1 MNNRRIYYAFVLALG
16 WLVLANVASAQERQP
31 QGAPTTFP
39 TAPQRDTSTNKTNTN
54 EWHNEQVSISFRQ
67 LHSEKLYE
75 PDTTIHTFH
84 RRPFSQPWYRNLGNH
99 GGPTT
104 NLLFTPE
111 YRVGPTLGYHIFD
124 VYRFDVDSIYYY
136 NTNRPYSTFTFQ
148 LGSKQEQTAEL
159 LHTQN
164 IQPNWNIAA
173 RYRKITSPGYYNIQ
187 RTNHD
192 NAYLSTNYQSR
203 DQHYEL
209 YSALVYNLE
218 QNDENGG
225 VVSASFL
232 DSPDYEDPIII
243 PVNFQNDNFGTNTRI
258 RRSAVS
264 NTLRDF
270 SFMVNHRYAFGRTDT
285 LYNEDSTYY
294 KYKFTPRFGITH
306 RFQAQSQK
314 YRFRDFT
321 PDSLRYDPFFQHSFI
336 GDGLRDSV
344 MMTQRWIMFD
354 NQLLLGGFLG
364 KYENQLRVN
373 AGVGIRHDKFTDEYP
388 RGNIKNAIWS
398 NYVIADATKDAVDTG
413 SWFYNAKL
421 IFYTSGEAAGNS
433 LLQAELGK
441 NLSARLGNILAGF
454 RQEINN
460 APYNYTTYQTD
471 YDTILATF
479 NKESVTRIYGTIE
492 NDWLKLSGGVRS
504 YLISNYIYLDEKQLP
519 AQYAPSFNLTQVW
532 LRKVFRWRAVVLDN
546 ELAYQQVAGGGP
558 VNVPLL
564 LGRHQLSIETAVF
577 RNLLQIA
584 TGVEARYHSP
594 YHQAGYAPL
603 FARFLYQNS
612 VEQSNTPEVSAFF
625 NFRIKR
631 FRAYVMAD
639 QLQLM
644 LNGRANA
651 VAAPIYGLPNTM
663 IRFGFTWTLIN

>member
-1 MNNRRIYYAFVLALG
+1 LNTGRIYYAFLLALG
-16 WLVLANVASAQERQP
+16 WLVFANEATAQQRQLP
-31 QGAPTTFP
+31 GAPTTLP
-39 TAPQRDTSTNKTNTN
+39 NAPQRDTNTNKTNTN
-54 EWHNEQVSISFRQ
+54 DWHNEQVSVSFRQ
-67 LHSEKLYE
+67 LHSEKLYA
-75 PDTTIHTFH
+75 PDTSIHTFH

-111 YRVGPTLGYHIFD
+111 YRVGPTLGYHLFD
-124 VYRFDVDSIYYY
+124 VYRFDVDSVHYY

-164 IQPNWNIAA
+164 IQPNWNFAVK
-173 RYRKITSPGYYNIQ
+173 YRKITSPGHFNIQ

-192 NAYLSTNYQSR
+192 NAYLSSNYQSR

-209 YSALVYNLE
+209 FGALVYNIE

-225 VVSASFL
+225 IVNDTFL
-232 DSPDYEDPIII
+232 SSQTYEDPLTI
-243 PVNFQNDNFGTNTRI
+243 PVNFQNDAFGGGPRI
-258 RRSAVS
+258 RRSPVS

-270 SFMVNHRYAFGRTDT
+270 SFMVQHRYAFGKTDT
-285 LYNEDSTYY
+285 LYNEDSTLYR
-294 KYKFTPRFGITH
+294 YKFTPRFGLTH
-306 RFQAQSQK
+306 RFQVQSQK

-336 GDGLRDSV
+336 GDGFRDSV
-344 MMTQRWIMFD
+344 MMTQRWIMTD

-364 KYENQLRVN
+364 KYENQLRIN
-373 AGVGIRHDKFTDEYP
+373 AGVGIRNDKFTDEYP
-388 RGNIKNAIWS
+388 KGNIRNNIFS
-398 NYVIADATKDAVDTG
+398 SYFIADAAKDAVDTG
-413 SWFYNAKL
+413 AWFYNAKAIL
-421 IFYTSGEAAGNS
+421 FTSGEAAGNS

-441 NLSARLGNILAGF
+441 DLGRRFGNILAGF

-471 YDTILATF
+471 YDTILTSF
-479 NKESVTRIYGTIE
+479 NKESVTRLYGTIE

-504 YLISNYIYLDEKQLP
+504 FLISNYIYLDEKQLP
-519 AQYAPSFNLTQVW
+519 AQYAPTFNLTQIW

-546 ELAYQQVAGGGP
+546 ELAYQQIAGGGP
-558 VNVPLL
+558 INVPLL
-564 LGRHQLSIETAVF
+564 LGRHQLGLETWVF
-577 RNLLQIA
+577 RDLLQIA
-584 TGVEARYHSP
+584 TGVEVRYHSP
-594 YHQAGYAPL
+594 YYQAGYAPL
-603 FARFLYQNS
+603 FARFHYQNS
-612 VEQSNTPEVSAFF
+612 VEQSNDPELSAFF

-639 QLQLM
+639 QLQL
-644 LNGRANA
+644 LYLDRNA
-651 VAAPIYGLPNTM
+651 TAAPGYGLPNTM